1 MKRYPLPVVVGLE
14 DGHTMATMN
23 RDQIIMKAFNDFKNY
38 PYGFARSGD
47 FSIRE
52 SELLAKHGSLI
63 AALMSGELEPESAE
77 EQSLLAVARG
87 EKAADT
93 AVEKAWSKYQ
103 ARINRPKVGSMYG
116 RSRYTDDAFEVTVSD
131 DDDIVVE
138 D

>member
-1 MKRYPLPVVVGLE
+1 
-14 DGHTMATMN
+14 MATIN
-23 RDQIIMKAFNDFKNY
+23 RDQITKKAFNDFKNY

-52 SELLAKHGSLI
+52 SDVLSKHGSLI
-63 AALMSGELEPESAE
+63 AALINGEVEPMSAE

-87 EKAADT
+87 EKAAESDI
-93 AVEKAWSKYQ
+93 EKAWSKYQ

-116 RSRYTDDAFEVTVSD
+116 RSRYADESFEVSSSD
-131 DDDIVVE
+131 DEDLVVE

>member
-1 MKRYPLPVVVGLE
+1 
-14 DGHTMATMN
+14 MATVE
-23 RDQIIMKAFNDFKNY
+23 RETVLKKAFNDFKNY

-52 SELLAKHGSLI
+52 AELLSKHGSLI
-63 AALMSGELEPESAE
+63 SALMSGDVEPQSAE
-77 EQSLLAVARG
+77 EQSLLQVARG
-87 EKAADT
+87 EKAAET
-93 AVEKAWSKYQ
+93 QVEKAWSKYQ

-116 RSRYTDDAFEVTVSD
+116 RSRYTDDAFEGTVEV

>member
-1 MKRYPLPVVVGLE
+1 
-14 DGHTMATMN
+14 MATIN
-23 RDQIIMKAFNDFKNY
+23 REQISKKAFNDFKNY

-52 SELLAKHGSLI
+52 SDLLQQHGSLI
-63 AALMSGELEPESAE
+63 AALINGEIEPMSAE

-87 EKAADT
+87 EKAAES

-116 RSRYTDDAFEVTVSD
+116 RSRYADDSFELSVAD

>member
-1 MKRYPLPVVVGLE
+1 M
-14 DGHTMATMN
+14 TTMN
-23 RDQIIMKAFNDFKNY
+23 RDLITKKAFNDFKNY

-52 SELLAKHGSLI
+52 SDLLAKHGSLI
-63 AALMSGELEPESAE
+63 AALMSGEIEPESAE

-87 EKAADT
+87 EKAAET
-93 AVEKAWSKYQ
+93 VVEKAWSKYQ

-116 RSRYTDDAFEVTVSD
+116 RSRYTDDAFEVTSSD
-131 DDDIVVE
+131 DDDLVVE

>member
-1 MKRYPLPVVVGLE
+1 
-14 DGHTMATMN
+14 MANAN
-23 RDQIIMKAFNDFKNY
+23 RDEIIKKPFNDFKNY

-52 SELLAKHGSLI
+52 SDLLSKYGSLI
-63 AALMSGELEPESAE
+63 SALVAGDLEPQNAE

-87 EKAADT
+87 EKAAES
-93 AVEKAWSKYQ
+93 AAEKAWSKYH

-116 RSRYTDDAFEVTVSD
+116 KSRYTDDAFEISGSGGAD
-131 DDDIVVE
+131 DEDIVVE